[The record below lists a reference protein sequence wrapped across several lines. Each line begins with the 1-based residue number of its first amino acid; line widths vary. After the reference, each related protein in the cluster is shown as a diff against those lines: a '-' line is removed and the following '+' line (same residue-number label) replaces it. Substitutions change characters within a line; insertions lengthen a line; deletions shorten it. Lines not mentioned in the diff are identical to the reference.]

1 MELSPDGD
9 CLPPWSPLESDLP
22 AEAHPWK
29 KDLGIK
35 SYHMPVFNS
44 KAALSDLPKFQVCVL
59 LGKDPRQLIKTGL
72 WSLRSQVQ
80 MIGSCATFWDY
91 KNGNSNNYWLDM
103 RAKDESE
110 MTLPFHIQVNQFDE
124 KFEMGMGERDTSS
137 RLEISIYERNCH
149 WWKFYPR
156 KENKVQAF
164 WT

>member
-103 RAKDESE
+103 RAKEESW
-110 MTLPFHIQVNQFDE
+110 VRN
-124 KFEMGMGERDTSS
+124 DTTFSYPS
-137 RLEISIYERNCH
+137 KSI
-149 WWKFYPR
+149 WWKVWDGDGWERHVLQTGNQYIWKELSLVEVLPKER
-156 KENKVQAF
+156 K
-164 WT
+164 